1 MQLYLACWKYIM
13 LERNDGAIKIRNCMV
28 TQMFEYYDVEEIAI
42 IETRIKNL
50 TGVKEYCIII
60 HDKDV
65 LESWEPKKKHFHAVI
80 TFDNATTIGAVAKW
94 LKVECQYVEK
104 LRTSVKSSRLYL
116 VHRNNP
122 EKYQYKPNDVIANF
136 DYVEYVDG
144 CKPKQNKWEIAE
156 RIANWEIKQYNLYD
170 FISVQEFADNKAYY
184 DRCFLYRQN
193 KIKTM
198 ERNLECVFITW
209 ASHTWKTTFAK
220 QMAYAKGYNAYVS
233 SWGRNPLDNYEGQ
246 ECIILDDLR
255 DDHYQLSDF
264 LKLSDNNTDSLVWC
278 RFYNKSIWECK
289 LLVVTSVQDI
299 YSFYKYQTTETDSQI
314 QLFRRFKNY
323 MVMEKEVIRNYR
335 FNEAIDKYELIWQV
349 INPISIMFDKDVAS
363 NFFNDLKA
371 TMKLQDYQ
379 KK

>member
-1 MQLYLACWKYIM
+1 
-13 LERNDGAIKIRNCMV
+13 MV

-42 IETRIKNL
+42 IETRIKEL

-65 LESWEPKKKHFHAVI
+65 LESWEPKKRHFHAVI
-80 TFDNATTIGAVAKW
+80 SFVNPTTIWAVAKW
-94 LKVECQYVEK
+94 LKVETQYVER
-104 LRTSVKSSRLYL
+104 LRASVKSARLYL

-220 QMAYAKGYNAYVS
+220 QMAYAKGYSAYVS

-255 DDHYQLSDF
+255 DDTYELSDF
-264 LKLSDNNTDSLVWC
+264 LKLTDNNTDSLVWC

-289 LLVVTSVQDI
+289 LLIVTSIQWI
-299 YSFYKYQTTETDSQI
+299 QQFYKYQTNEQESQV

-323 MVMEKEVIRNYR
+323 MVMHKDVIRNYR
-335 FNEAIDKYELIWQV
+335 FNEAKDNYELVSQF
-349 INPISIMFDKDVAS
+349 INPISVMFDKDVAC

-371 TMKLQDYQ
+371 TMKLEEYKEGDKQSTLNS
-379 KK
+379 